1 MCHAM
6 WVALLASISVG
17 PLPGLARQPDVR
29 LEPRQPRA
37 AAPGVRRP
45 AVLAP
50 PVPGVVVRQAERAA
64 VSAGPVVPAAPGPD
78 RLDPRSRR
86 PDLSRDAVNEIQ
98 AREIQRALR

>member
-1 MCHAM
+1 MCYAM
-6 WVALLASISVG
+6 GVALLASIIVG
-17 PLPGLARQPDVR
+17 PLPGLAQQPDVR
-29 LEPRQPRA
+29 LELRQPRA
-37 AAPGVRRP
+37 EASGVRRP
-45 AVLAP
+45 AGLAP

-64 VSAGPVVPAAPGPD
+64 ASAGAVIPAAPGPE